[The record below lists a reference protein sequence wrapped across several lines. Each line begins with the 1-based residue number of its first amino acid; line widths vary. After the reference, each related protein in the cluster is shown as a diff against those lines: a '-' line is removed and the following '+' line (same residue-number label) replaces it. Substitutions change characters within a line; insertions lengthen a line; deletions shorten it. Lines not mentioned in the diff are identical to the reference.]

1 MHKMFQGS
9 ERMQRFL
16 RWWRPVGVLW
26 QRELRDQL
34 RDWRI
39 LMPVFGL
46 TLLFPAMAN
55 FTARRMVAFTEQYGA
70 KVVAESLFPFLM
82 LAVAFFP
89 ISISLVVALES
100 FAGERERG
108 SIEPLLAAPISDGQL
123 YLGKLLAVI
132 TLPLVALYSGVLF
145 YVLVMG
151 LRAGWWPSARVLV
164 SVLGLSTLRALAMV
178 SSAVVISSQATS
190 VRGANLLASA
200 IIIPMAFLLQA
211 EGYFM
216 FWRHYDMLIWIA
228 LGLGIV
234 TVILTRLGLAHFN
247 REGLL
252 GRELDVFNLGW
263 IVSMFKAG
271 FLGEARSLG
280 EWWTQS
286 WRWAWARQK
295 QALTLVAFTMAIS
308 VAVGYRLAA
317 LWLPPGL
324 DARADEAVQ
333 GLAGFFGP
341 LAQVGQA
348 AGPWMNGWTMLY
360 IFGYNLRS
368 LSLAFLGSL
377 FTLGALGLLLPV
389 VTMGVVGFGMY
400 LISALGLATPAQY
413 WWQMVLPHGI
423 AELPAI
429 LVFGATVLRMGARWI
444 APAPGASLGQAWL
457 TALGEA
463 TRVLLAVVLPL
474 FALAAFLEA
483 FVTPWIV
490 WHFLS
495 L

>member
-1 MHKMFQGS
+1 MWF
-9 ERMQRFL
+9 ERARERVRQL
-16 RWWRPVGVLW
+16 ALWCRPVGVLW
-26 QRELRDQL
+26 QRELQDQL

-39 LMPVFGL
+39 LAPVFGL
-46 TLLFPAMAN
+46 TLLFPAIAN
-55 FTARRMVAFTEQYGA
+55 FTAKRMVAFTEHYGA

-123 YLGKLLAVI
+123 YWGKLLAVL
-132 TLPLVALYSGVLF
+132 TLPLAALYAGVLF

-151 LRAGWWPSARVLV
+151 LRVGWWPSTRTWV

-216 FWRHYDMLIWIA
+216 FWQHYDMLIWIA
-228 LGLGIV
+228 LGLAVV
-234 TVILTRLGLAHFN
+234 TLILTRLGLAHFN

-263 IVSMFKAG
+263 MKTVLFDAFRG
-271 FLGEARSLG
+271 QARSWHEWVVGAWRQAWREQRAALG
-280 EWWTQS
+280 
-286 WRWAWARQK
+286 
-295 QALTLVAFTMAIS
+295 LVAALMASS
-308 VAVGYRLAA
+308 VAMGYHLGT
-317 LWLPPGL
+317 LWVPSLVRQHS
-324 DARADEAVQ
+324 DDVAQ
-333 GLAGFFGP
+333 GILGILGP
-341 LAQVGQA
+341 LTNPG
-348 AGPWMNGWTMLY
+348 GEGFPWLNGWAMLSL
-360 IFGYNLRS
+360 FAYNLRS

-377 FTLGALGLLLPV
+377 FTLGAVGLLLPV
-389 VTMGVVGFGMY
+389 LTMGVVGFGMY
-400 LISALGLATPAQY
+400 LVPAVGLASPWQY
-413 WWQMVLPHGI
+413 WWQMVLPHGV

-429 LVFGATVLRMGARWI
+429 LVFGTTMLRMGARWI
-444 APAPGASLGQAWL
+444 APAQGASLGQAWL

-463 TRVLLAVVLPL
+463 ARVLVAVVIPL

-483 FVTPWIV
+483 FVTPWMV
-490 WHFLS
+490 MHPWMP
-495 L
+495 